1 MNKSGR
7 RMVKV
12 RKKRKESLKAK
23 VREQIAQAAIAK
35 EARSR
40 KRKKPNQN

>member
-7 RMVKV
+7 RMMKV
-12 RKKRKESLKAK
+12 RKKRKENIKAK
-23 VREQIAQAAIAK
+23 VREKITQAAIAK

-40 KRKKPNQN
+40 KRKKTNQN

>member
-12 RKKRKESLKAK
+12 HKKRKERIKAK
-23 VREQIAQAAIAK
+23 IRQQIAQAAIAK

-40 KRKKPNQN
+40 KRKKLDQN